1 MDLAK
6 ALVGMATVPMR
17 AGLAAADLGLGVA
30 EAGIELAKRSLT
42 DAGVPMGPSSV
53 AQVFGLEDTISRANR
68 IAQLVD
74 EDAPLGRAL
83 APDGPLDRLMRP
95 GGLIDRLTA
104 PDGVLDRMTAEGGGL
119 DRALAPGGLVDRLLA
134 EDGLLERVL
143 AEAAFAGL
151 PTGPG
156 KSRKKASR
164 IPSCW

>member
-1 MDLAK
+1 MIAIPSVAAGRPYTRGMDLAK

-17 AGLAAADLGLGVA
+17 AGPRRGRPGSRVA

-95 GGLIDRLTA
+95 AD
-104 PDGVLDRMTAEGGGL
+104 
-119 DRALAPGGLVDRLLA
+119 
-134 EDGLLERVL
+134 
-143 AEAAFAGL
+143 
-151 PTGPG
+151 
-156 KSRKKASR
+156 
-164 IPSCW
+164 